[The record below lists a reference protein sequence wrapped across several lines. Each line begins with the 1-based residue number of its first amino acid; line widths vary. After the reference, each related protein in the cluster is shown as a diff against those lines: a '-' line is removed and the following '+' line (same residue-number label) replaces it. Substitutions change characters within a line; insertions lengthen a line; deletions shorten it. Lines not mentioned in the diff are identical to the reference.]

1 MTGGVKLEFTAMTIN
16 EAIMTATERWRIL
29 VEDPEA
35 TLPWSTHIEFYEEQ
49 GADDGSATM
58 CIVRIEFDRK
68 IVDEL
73 TGITTSAS

>member
-35 TLPWSTHIEFYEEQ
+35 TLPWSTHIEFYEEPR
-49 GADDGSATM
+49 ADDGSQTM
-58 CIVRIEFDRK
+58 CIARIEFDRK
-68 IVDEL
+68 VTDEL
-73 TGITTSAS
+73 TGATSAA